1 MVTWP
6 LLGTIQGLYLPNAW
20 SHSLS
25 KRHTFGV
32 SAFHRYHWFMVKLF
46 PVGCAQDSRRVPWNC
61 KKLLFFGSGSP
72 HATSLK
78 FFTIAPVLI
87 STLTACH
94 RNRGDPRLYI
104 GLQVHYKYYRKKHS
118 RSGLAWSC
126 PCANRSLIS
135 LSRPRSVF
143 RTTNRCVQNFIYIGW
158 DLALWGPKTYFGV
171 KTDNG
176 QAYAWLSKKSHWY
189 HVCVDHNKN
198 YVQIR
203 IAICGVHMAESLLS
217 GLVITFQWWNLKT
230 KKNLKIVKNLG
241 FTRPGWECGAMCESV
256 APYVAM
262 RENAG
267 AMRT

>member
-32 SAFHRYHWFMVKLF
+32 SAFHRYHWFRVKLF

-104 GLQVHYKYYRKKHS
+104 GLQVHYKYYRKNHS

-135 LSRPRSVF
+135 LNRPRSVF

-176 QAYAWLSKKSHWY
+176 QAYAWLSKKVTDIMSVWITTKTMFKY
-189 HVCVDHNKN
+189 ELRFVAFTWLNLCLV
-198 YVQIR
+198 
-203 IAICGVHMAESLLS
+203 ALSLLFNDE
-217 GLVITFQWWNLKT
+217 TWKPKKT
-230 KKNLKIVKNLG
+230 
-241 FTRPGWECGAMCESV
+241 
-256 APYVAM
+256 
-262 RENAG
+262 
-267 AMRT
+267 